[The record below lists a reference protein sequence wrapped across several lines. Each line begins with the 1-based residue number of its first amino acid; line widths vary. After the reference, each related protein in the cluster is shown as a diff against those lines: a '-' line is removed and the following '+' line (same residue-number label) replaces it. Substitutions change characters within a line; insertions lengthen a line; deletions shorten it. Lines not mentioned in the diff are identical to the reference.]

1 MATLSRLAPR
11 RFRDRA
17 YAIALIV
24 AATPFLV
31 LVSMNRWEIH
41 RGELTAAGCQRTLE
55 RAKAG
60 PWAAVEPEPGQRLR
74 VTDAEGVTLL
84 DVDRSLDSSV
94 EQEAGDF
101 FYGPAAPGLGAT
113 ETEFGPLLTR
123 PESAR
128 LDRPTVSS
136 RYAWGANLVVWSAA
150 QWHDGLLLHVQG
162 HSRRTSVAQVIASRQ
177 IVKVVS
183 VAIALAVAAAWFL
196 SRRLVEPLSRLRR
209 EVLSRATDAVPK
221 AGIDLGR
228 RDEVGEVAEAFN
240 TLLEALASRTRTNE
254 AFLTDLAHEL
264 KNPVAA
270 IRTCADVLS
279 GGDLS
284 PTRVARLTDVL
295 RHSTTQLDGLVTQFL
310 ELARAE
316 AGLPN
321 EERQPI
327 DLAALLKGLCSTFRN
342 DPRFEGVAFR
352 LTNLESPCFVPGVAV
367 RLERAFSN
375 LLLNALSFAGPAGWV
390 EVALTATGEHGVV
403 TIRDS
408 GPGIPA
414 ELLPRL
420 FERFFTTRREST
432 GTGLG
437 LAMTRAIVEA
447 HSGQVTVSSPE
458 GSGACFEVRLLLSR
472 GFHTRSDVFS

>member
-1 MATLSRLAPR
+1 MARLSLAGPR
-11 RFRDRA
+11 RLRDRA
-17 YAIALIV
+17 YAVALVV

-31 LVSMNRWEIH
+31 LISMNRWELH
-41 RGELTAAGCQRTLE
+41 RGELTAEGCQRTLE
-55 RAKAG
+55 RAKAA
-60 PWAAVEPEPGQRLR
+60 PWAEATPEPGQRLR
-74 VTDAEGVTLL
+74 VIKTEGITLL
-84 DVDRSLDSSV
+84 DVDRSLEASW
-94 EQEAGDF
+94 EREAGDF
-101 FYGPAAPGLGAT
+101 FYGPAAPGLVDADMD
-113 ETEFGPLLTR
+113 FGPLVTR
-123 PESAR
+123 PESVR
-128 LDRPTVSS
+128 SDGPKVSS
-136 RYAWGANLVVWSAA
+136 RYASGANLVVWSAA
-150 QWHDGLLLHVQG
+150 QWHEGVLLHVQG
-162 HSRRTSVAQVIASRQ
+162 FSRRTSVAQVIASRQ

-183 VAIALAVAAAWFL
+183 MAIALAVAAAWFL
-196 SRRLVEPLSRLRR
+196 SRRLVEPLTRLRR
-209 EVLSRATDAVPK
+209 EVLARATDAVPK

-284 PTRVARLTDVL
+284 QERVAKLTEVL
-295 RHSTTQLDGLVTQFL
+295 RYSTTQLDGLVTQFL

-321 EERQPI
+321 EERQRI
-327 DLAALLKGLCSTFRN
+327 DLAALLNGLCSTFRD
-342 DPRFEGVAFR
+342 DPRFQGVTFR
-352 LTNLESPCFVPGVAV
+352 LKNLESPCFVQGVAV

-390 EVALTATGEHGVV
+390 QVALTATGEHGVV

-408 GPGIPA
+408 GPGVPA

-447 HSGQVTVSSPE
+447 HSGQITASSPE
-458 GSGACFEVRLLLSR
+458 GSGACFEVRLMLSR
-472 GFHTRSDVFS
+472 DFHTSGDVIS